1 MNLVSD
7 KIKRK
12 TGRNHGVVFT
22 SSDVVSFILD
32 EVGYRCDVN
41 LKNIRILE
49 PAAGNGSFALEII
62 KRLYNSSIIYQ
73 FDFVT
78 ALKNNVRFVELDTQ
92 SYSHLLDRIN
102 YFLSKSNIDYQ
113 IQSGVE
119 IINADFLT
127 YYFYEYFDCIVGNPP
142 YIRHELI
149 PEKFKKEYRKRFKTF
164 RYRADIYILF
174 YEKSLRLLNKNGIL
188 SFICSNRW
196 LYNQYG
202 QLLREDIAQNY
213 NLKKILNIENASP
226 FDENVIAY
234 PCITTIE
241 NCPRNNDF
249 FYFESSLDVIDFSSL
264 KYQIIANPTN
274 SSWENVFLKYNI
286 NHSAL
291 SGIMEQGFE
300 IGIGVATGADNV
312 FIINEVQRD
321 EIESSRFLPIITTKD
336 LSSDRINWRRQFVV
350 NPYENGQLCDLE
362 KYPKLKHYFEQHKEK
377 LEKRHTA
384 KANPEKWFKTIDKI
398 KPELVA
404 MPKLLL
410 PDIAGIKK
418 LHIDIGE
425 FYPHHNLYYITGQPV
440 DKLKILAS
448 ILMSNFI
455 REQLSQIGIRMNG
468 GFPRF
473 QAQILKKLRIP
484 NIEYFTSEEMAV
496 LIESYDNLDLLSI
509 NRLMKKYRTIH
520 FTEPTEA

>member
-1 MNLVSD
+1 MNLVSE

-22 SSDVVSFILD
+22 SSNVVSFILD
-32 EVGYRCDVN
+32 EVGYRHNIN
-41 LKNIRILE
+41 LNSIRILE

-62 KRLYNSSIIYQ
+62 KRLYHSSKIYQ
-73 FDFVT
+73 FDFVS
-78 ALKNNVRFVELDTQ
+78 ALKKNVRFVEVDSQ
-92 SYSHLLDRIN
+92 SYSHLIAGIN
-102 YFLSKSNIDYQ
+102 QFLTKNNIDYQ
-113 IQSGVE
+113 IHEGDE
-119 IINADFLT
+119 IINTDFLT
-127 YYFYEYFDCIVGNPP
+127 HYFYEYFDCIVGNPP

-149 PEKFKKEYRKRFKTF
+149 PEEHKREYRKKFKTF

-174 YEKSLRLLNKNGIL
+174 YEKSLQLLNRNGLL

-202 QLLREDIAQNY
+202 QLLRDEIARNY

-241 NCPRNNDF
+241 NCARKKDLS
-249 FYFESSLDVIDFSSL
+249 YFESSAEVVNFNSL
-264 KYQIIANPTN
+264 EFQNIKNPTD

-286 NHSAL
+286 NHTAL
-291 SGIMEQGFE
+291 NGIIEQGFE
-300 IGIGVATGADNV
+300 IGIGVATGADKV
-312 FIINEVQRD
+312 FIINEAQKD
-321 EIESSRFLPIITTKD
+321 KIENSRFLPIITTKD
-336 LSSDRINWRRQFVV
+336 LLSDKINWRKQFVI
-350 NPYENGQLCDLE
+350 NPYENGHLCDLE

-377 LEKRHTA
+377 LKQRHTA
-384 KANPEKWFKTIDKI
+384 KTNPEKWFKTIDKI
-398 KPELVA
+398 KPELVTK
-404 MPKLLL
+404 PKLLL

-418 LHIDIGE
+418 LLIDSGE
-425 FYPHHNLYYITGQPV
+425 FYPHHNLYYITGQSI

-484 NIEYFTSEEMAV
+484 NIEYLTSEEKAA
-496 LIESYDNLDLLSI
+496 LIESYDKLDLLII
-509 NRLMKKYRTIH
+509 NQIIKKYCTQH
-520 FTEPTEA
+520 FV

>member
-22 SSDVVSFILD
+22 SSNVVTFILD
-32 EVGYRCDVN
+32 EVGYRHDIN
-41 LKNIRILE
+41 LSNIRILE
-49 PAAGNGSFALEII
+49 PAAGNGSFALEIV

-92 SYSHLLDRIN
+92 SCSHLLDRLN
-102 YFLSKSNIDYQ
+102 YFLSKNNVDYQ
-113 IQSGVE
+113 IQVGVE

-149 PEKFKKEYRKRFKTF
+149 PEKYKKEYRKRFKTF
-164 RYRADIYILF
+164 KYRADVYVLF
-174 YEKSLRLLNKNGIL
+174 YEKSLRLLCRNGLL

-202 QLLREDIAQNY
+202 QLLRDEIAQNY

-234 PCITTIE
+234 PSITTIE
-241 NCPRNNDF
+241 NCQRKKDLY
-249 FYFESSLDVIDFSSL
+249 YFESSSETINFNSL
-264 KYQIIANPTN
+264 EFQKIKNPTD

-291 SGIMEQGFE
+291 NGIIEQGFE
-300 IGIGVATGADNV
+300 IGIGVATGADKV
-312 FIINEVQRD
+312 FIINEAQKD
-321 EIESSRFLPIITTKD
+321 KIENSRFLPIITTKD
-336 LSSDRINWRRQFVV
+336 LLLEKINWRKQFVI

-362 KYPKLKHYFEQHKEK
+362 KYPKLKYYFEQHKEK
-377 LEKRHTA
+377 LKQRHTA

-398 KPELVA
+398 RPELVTK
-404 MPKLLL
+404 PKLLL

-418 LHIDIGE
+418 LLIDSGE
-425 FYPHHNLYYITGQPV
+425 FYPHHNLYYITGQTV
-440 DKLKILAS
+440 DRLKILAS

-484 NIEYFTSEEMAV
+484 NIEYLTSEEKAA
-496 LIESYDNLDLLSI
+496 LIESYDNLDLLII
-509 NRLMKKYRTIH
+509 NKIIKKYRTQY
-520 FTEPTEA
+520 FV

>member
-22 SSDVVSFILD
+22 SSNIVNFILD
-32 EVGYRCDVN
+32 EVDYRQDIN
-41 LKNIRILE
+41 LSNVRILE
-49 PAAGNGSFALEII
+49 PAAGNGSFALEIV
-62 KRLYNSSIIYQ
+62 KRLYNSSIIYT
-73 FDFVT
+73 FDFIS
-78 ALKNNVRFVELDTQ
+78 AFKKNVRFVEVDSH
-92 SYSHLLDRIN
+92 SYSHLIVRIN
-102 YFLSKSNIDYQ
+102 QFLTKNNIDYQ
-113 IQSGVE
+113 IHEDDEVL
-119 IINADFLT
+119 NTDFLT
-127 YYFYEYFDCIVGNPP
+127 HYFYEYFDCIVGNPP

-149 PEKFKKEYRKRFKTF
+149 PEKYKREYRKRFKTF
-164 RYRADIYILF
+164 KYRADIYVLF
-174 YEKSLRLLNKNGIL
+174 FERSLQLLNKKGLL

-202 QLLREDIAQNY
+202 QLLRDEIAQNY

-241 NCPRNNDF
+241 NCPRKMELY
-249 FYFESSLDVIDFSSL
+249 YFESSLEVINFNSL
-264 KYQIIANPTN
+264 EFQKIKNPTD

-291 SGIMEQGFE
+291 DGIIEQGFE
-300 IGIGVATGADNV
+300 IGIGVATGADKI
-312 FIINEVQRD
+312 FIINETKKN
-321 EIESSRFLPIITTKD
+321 EIENTRLLPIITTKD
-336 LSSDRINWRRQFVV
+336 LLSERINWRKQFVI
-350 NPYENGQLCDLE
+350 NPYENGHLCDLE
-362 KYPKLKHYFEQHKEK
+362 KYPKLKHYFEQNKEK
-377 LEKRHTA
+377 LKQRHTA
-384 KANPEKWFKTIDKI
+384 KVNHEKWFKTIDKI
-398 KPELVA
+398 KPELVTK
-404 MPKLLL
+404 PKLLL

-418 LHIDIGE
+418 LLIDNGE

-448 ILMSNFI
+448 ILMSDFI

-484 NIEYFTSEEMAV
+484 NIGNLTSVE
-496 LIESYDNLDLLSI
+496 LPS
-509 NRLMKKYRTIH
+509 
-520 FTEPTEA
+520 